1 VVARPSVIPTRN
13 FFDPLT
19 TLEIYSDATLA
30 DGADS
35 EPLTQQQTEPNT
47 KRDRKITSHYPNR
60 FNQPIEISRG
70 IKTLS
75 EIYIPFP
82 NHEEWNKGG
91 YKGHGRLLSSHAL
104 ARRSLRYLVMLFIPN
119 R

>member
-1 VVARPSVIPTRN
+1 VVARPSVIPTCN

-19 TLEIYSDATLA
+19 TLEIYSDAPVA
-30 DGADS
+30 DGAYS
-35 EPLTQQQTEPNT
+35 ELLTQQQTEPSA

-60 FNQPIEISRG
+60 FDQPIEISRG

-75 EIYIPFP
+75 EICIRFP
-82 NHEEWNKGG
+82 NHQEWNKGS
-91 YKGHGRLLSSHAL
+91 YKGHGRLLTPNAL
-104 ARRSLRYLVMLFIPN
+104 PRRSLRYPVILLIPN